1 MKTPMK
7 RLLCGLLCASL
18 SLPAALAAN
27 ITSSVTSITL
37 PKGESTASFDL
48 ILTVDEAFAGAE
60 FGLKPSADDIT
71 LTSLEMLGEIGGS
84 SPIQA
89 DKNGIHYFGFFTGSN
104 AYQPGTYKVA
114 RLTYRYTGSASRT
127 VTLASSKIVTVDEGT
142 KTTEGDT
149 SSQPF
154 TVTISRA
161 GTSSSDSGNTS
172 GGGSTSGGGASGGGG
187 VSGGSTTVSA
197 DQTAA
202 DAVIKLIDAI
212 GTVSKNS
219 GSAISAA
226 RSGYDALTD
235 AQKKLVTNY
244 NKLTQAEQV
253 FSSLSS
259 AEDSLSFTDMNG
271 HWSYDAVSYVYK
283 NNLMNGINASRFSP
297 DGTLNRAMMVTMLY
311 RMAGSPAVSGGST
324 FSDVTSG
331 KWYSDAV
338 QWASA
343 NGVVN
348 GVGRD
353 RFAPEAQIT
362 REQMASMMMRYAQF
376 NQYNTSKS
384 ADLSAFNDA
393 GSISSWALE
402 SMKWANAAGLINGR
416 TASTIAPQGTATRA
430 EAATILMRFCEMS
443 K

>member
-84 SPIQA
+84 SPVQA

-127 VTLASSKIVTVDEGT
+127 VTLASSKIVTVDEDS

-149 SSQPF
+149 SSKPF

-161 GTSSSDSGNTS
+161 GTTPADGGNTS
-172 GGGSTSGGGASGGGG
+172 GGGGGGGG
-187 VSGGSTTVSA
+187 VSGGSTVSA

-212 GTVSKNS
+212 GTVSES
-219 GSAISAA
+219 RGSAISSA
-226 RSGYDALTD
+226 RRGYDALTD

-244 NKLTQAEQV
+244 GKLTQAEAAFAALPSGSDELPFV
-253 FSSLSS
+253 
-259 AEDSLSFTDMNG
+259 DMPG
-271 HWSYDAVSYVYK
+271 HWAYDSVRYAYQHD
-283 NNLMNGINASRFSP
+283 LMNGVSSTLFAPN
-297 DGTLNRAMMVTMLY
+297 GTLNRAMMVTMLY
-311 RMAGSPAVSGGST
+311 RMAGSPAVSGGSVFT
-324 FSDVTSG
+324 DVPAG
-331 KWYSDAV
+331 QWYSNAV

-348 GVGRD
+348 GVGEG
-353 RFAPEAQIT
+353 RFAPEVQIT

-376 NQYNTSKS
+376 KQYSTSQS
-384 ADLSAFNDA
+384 ADLSAFKDA
-393 GSISSWALE
+393 SSISGWALD
-402 SMKWANAAGLINGR
+402 SMKWANASGLINGR
-416 TASTIAPQGTATRA
+416 TADTIAPRGTATRA
-430 EAATILMRFCEMS
+430 EAATILSRFMQNNA
-443 K
+443 

>member
-1 MKTPMK
+1 MKTPIK

-27 ITSSVTSITL
+27 ITASVISITL

-48 ILTVDEAFAGAE
+48 ILTADKAFAGAE

-71 LTSLEMLGEIGGS
+71 LTSLEMLGEIGGN
-84 SPIQA
+84 SPVQA

-127 VTLASSKIVTVDEGT
+127 VTLASSKIVTVDEDS

-149 SSQPF
+149 SSEPF

-161 GTSSSDSGNTS
+161 GTTPSEGGNTS
-172 GGGSTSGGGASGGGG
+172 GGGAGGGGG
-187 VSGGSTTVSA
+187 VSGGTTVSA

-202 DAVIKLIDAI
+202 DAVIKLINAI
-212 GTVSKNS
+212 GTVSENS
-219 GSAISAA
+219 GSTISAA

-235 AQKKLVTNY
+235 TQKKLVTNY

-253 FSSLSS
+253 FSSLPSVG
-259 AEDSLSFTDMNG
+259 DKLPFTDMNG
-271 HWSYDAVSYVYK
+271 HWAYDAVSYAYK
-283 NNLMNGINASRFSP
+283 NSLMNGVNASRFAP
-297 DGTLNRAMMVTMLY
+297 DSTLNRAMMVTILY
-311 RMAGSPAVSGGST
+311 RMTGSPAVSGNSV
-324 FSDVTSG
+324 FSDVPSG

-338 QWASA
+338 QWASV

-348 GVGRD
+348 GVGKD
-353 RFAPEAQIT
+353 RFAPDTQIT

-376 NQYNTSKS
+376 KQYSTGKS
-384 ADLSAFNDA
+384 ADLSTFKDA
-393 GSISSWALE
+393 GSISSWALD
-402 SMKWANAAGLINGR
+402 SVKWANAVGLINGR

-430 EAATILMRFCEMS
+430 EAATILMRFCEMN

>member
-1 MKTPMK
+1 MKTPIK

-27 ITSSVTSITL
+27 ITASVTSITL

-48 ILTVDEAFAGAE
+48 ILTADKAFAGAE

-71 LTSLEMLGEIGGS
+71 LTSLEMLGEIGGN
-84 SPIQA
+84 SPVQA

-127 VTLASSKIVTVDEGT
+127 VTLASSKIVTVDEDS

-149 SSQPF
+149 SSEPF

-161 GTSSSDSGNTS
+161 GTTPSEGGNTS
-172 GGGSTSGGGASGGGG
+172 GGGAGGGGG
-187 VSGGSTTVSA
+187 VSGGTTVSA

-202 DAVIKLIDAI
+202 DAVIKLINAI
-212 GTVSKNS
+212 GTVSENS

-226 RSGYDALTD
+226 RSGFDALTD
-235 AQKKLVTNY
+235 TQKKLVTNY

-253 FSSLSS
+253 FSSLPSVG
-259 AEDSLSFTDMNG
+259 DKLPFTDMNG
-271 HWSYDAVSYVYK
+271 HWAYDAVSYAYK
-283 NNLMNGINASRFSP
+283 NSLMNGVNASRFAP
-297 DGTLNRAMMVTMLY
+297 DSTLNRAMMVTILY
-311 RMAGSPAVSGGST
+311 RMTGSPAVSGNSV
-324 FSDVTSG
+324 FSDVPSG

-338 QWASA
+338 QWASV

-348 GVGRD
+348 GVGKD
-353 RFAPEAQIT
+353 RFAPDTQIT

-376 NQYNTSKS
+376 KQYSTGKS
-384 ADLSAFNDA
+384 ADLSTFKDA
-393 GSISSWALE
+393 GSISSWALD
-402 SMKWANAAGLINGR
+402 SVKWANAVGLINGR

-430 EAATILMRFCEMS
+430 EAATILMRFCEMN

>member
-1 MKTPMK
+1 MKTPIK
-7 RLLCGLLCASL
+7 RLLCGLLCVSL

-27 ITSSVTSITL
+27 ITASVTSITL

-48 ILTVDEAFAGAE
+48 ILTADKAFAGAE

-71 LTSLEMLGEIGGS
+71 LTSLEMLGEIGGN
-84 SPIQA
+84 SPVQA

-127 VTLASSKIVTVDEGT
+127 VTLTSSKIVTVDEDS

-149 SSQPF
+149 SSEPF

-161 GTSSSDSGNTS
+161 GTTPSEGGNTS
-172 GGGSTSGGGASGGGG
+172 GGGAGGGGG
-187 VSGGSTTVSA
+187 VSGGTTVSA

-202 DAVIKLIDAI
+202 DAVIKLINAI
-212 GTVSKNS
+212 GTVSENS

-235 AQKKLVTNY
+235 TQKKLVTNY

-253 FSSLSS
+253 FSSLPSVG
-259 AEDSLSFTDMNG
+259 DKLPFTDMNG
-271 HWSYDAVSYVYK
+271 HWAYDAVSYAYK
-283 NNLMNGINASRFSP
+283 NSLMNGVNASRFAP
-297 DGTLNRAMMVTMLY
+297 DSTLNRAMMVTMLY
-311 RMAGSPAVSGGST
+311 RMTGSPAVSGNSV
-324 FSDVTSG
+324 FSDVPSG

-338 QWASA
+338 QWASV

-348 GVGRD
+348 GVGKD
-353 RFAPEAQIT
+353 RFALDTQIT

-376 NQYNTSKS
+376 KQYSTGKS

-416 TASTIAPQGTATRA
+416 TASTIAPQDTATRA

>member
-1 MKTPMK
+1 MKTPIK

-27 ITSSVTSITL
+27 ITASVTSITL

-48 ILTVDEAFAGAE
+48 ILTADKAFAGAE

-71 LTSLEMLGEIGGS
+71 LTSLEMLGEIGGN
-84 SPIQA
+84 SPVQA

-127 VTLASSKIVTVDEGT
+127 VTLTSSKIVTVDEDS

-149 SSQPF
+149 SSEPF
-154 TVTISRA
+154 TITISRA
-161 GTSSSDSGNTS
+161 GTTPSEGGNTS
-172 GGGSTSGGGASGGGG
+172 GGGAGGGGG
-187 VSGGSTTVSA
+187 VSGGTTVSA

-202 DAVIKLIDAI
+202 DAVIKLINAI
-212 GTVSKNS
+212 GTVSENS

-235 AQKKLVTNY
+235 TQKKLVTNY

-253 FSSLSS
+253 FSSLPSVG
-259 AEDSLSFTDMNG
+259 DKLPFTDMNG
-271 HWSYDAVSYVYK
+271 HWAYDAVSYAYK
-283 NNLMNGINASRFSP
+283 NSLMNGVNASRFAP
-297 DGTLNRAMMVTMLY
+297 DSTLNRAMMVTMLY
-311 RMAGSPAVSGGST
+311 RMTGSPAVSGNSV
-324 FSDVTSG
+324 FSDVPSG

-338 QWASA
+338 QWASV

-348 GVGRD
+348 GVGKD
-353 RFAPEAQIT
+353 RFAPDTQIT

-376 NQYNTSKS
+376 KQYSTGKS

>member
-1 MKTPMK
+1 MKTPIK

-27 ITSSVTSITL
+27 ITASVTSITL

-48 ILTVDEAFAGAE
+48 ILTADKAFAGAE

-71 LTSLEMLGEIGGS
+71 LTSLEMLGEIGGN
-84 SPIQA
+84 SPVQA

-127 VTLASSKIVTVDEGT
+127 VTLTSSNIVTVDEDS

-149 SSQPF
+149 SSEPF
-154 TVTISRA
+154 TITISRA
-161 GTSSSDSGNTS
+161 GTTPSEGGNTS
-172 GGGSTSGGGASGGGG
+172 GGGAGGGGG
-187 VSGGSTTVSA
+187 VSGGTTVSA

-202 DAVIKLIDAI
+202 DAVIKLINAI
-212 GTVSKNS
+212 DTVSENS

-235 AQKKLVTNY
+235 TQKKLVTNY

-253 FSSLSS
+253 FSSLPSVG
-259 AEDSLSFTDMNG
+259 DKLPFTDMNG
-271 HWSYDAVSYVYK
+271 HWAYDAVSYAYK
-283 NNLMNGINASRFSP
+283 NSLMNGVNASRFAP
-297 DGTLNRAMMVTMLY
+297 DSTLNRAMMVTMLY
-311 RMAGSPAVSGGST
+311 RMTGSPAVSGNSV
-324 FSDVTSG
+324 FSDVPSG

-338 QWASA
+338 QWASV

-348 GVGRD
+348 GVGKD
-353 RFAPEAQIT
+353 RFALDTQIT

-376 NQYNTSKS
+376 KQYSTGKS

-416 TASTIAPQGTATRA
+416 TASTIAPQDTATRA

>member
-1 MKTPMK
+1 MKTPIK

-27 ITSSVTSITL
+27 ITASVTSITL

-48 ILTVDEAFAGAE
+48 ILTADKAFAGAE

-71 LTSLEMLGEIGGS
+71 LTSLEMLGEIGGN
-84 SPIQA
+84 SPVQA

-127 VTLASSKIVTVDEGT
+127 VTLTSSKIVTVDEDS

-149 SSQPF
+149 SSEPF
-154 TVTISRA
+154 TITISRA
-161 GTSSSDSGNTS
+161 GTTPSEGGNTS
-172 GGGSTSGGGASGGGG
+172 GGGAGGGGG
-187 VSGGSTTVSA
+187 VSGGTTVSA

-202 DAVIKLIDAI
+202 DAVIKLINAI
-212 GTVSKNS
+212 GTVSENS

-235 AQKKLVTNY
+235 TQKKLVTNY

-253 FSSLSS
+253 FSSLPSVG
-259 AEDSLSFTDMNG
+259 DKLPFTDMNG
-271 HWSYDAVSYVYK
+271 HWAYDAVSYSYK
-283 NNLMNGINASRFSP
+283 NSLMNGVNASRFAP
-297 DGTLNRAMMVTMLY
+297 DSTLNRAMMVTMLY
-311 RMAGSPAVSGGST
+311 RMTGSPAVSGNSV
-324 FSDVTSG
+324 FSDVPSG

-338 QWASA
+338 QWASV

-348 GVGRD
+348 GVGKD
-353 RFAPEAQIT
+353 RFAPDTQIT

-376 NQYNTSKS
+376 KQYSTGKS

-416 TASTIAPQGTATRA
+416 TASTIAPQDTATRA

>member
-1 MKTPMK
+1 MKTPIK

-27 ITSSVTSITL
+27 ITASVTSITL

-48 ILTVDEAFAGAE
+48 ILTADKAFAGAE

-71 LTSLEMLGEIGGS
+71 LTSLEMLGEISGN
-84 SPIQA
+84 SPVQA
-89 DKNGIHYFGFFTGSN
+89 DKNDIHYFGFFTGSN

-127 VTLASSKIVTVDEGT
+127 VTLTSSKIVTVDEDS

-149 SSQPF
+149 SSEPF

-161 GTSSSDSGNTS
+161 GTTPSEGGNTS
-172 GGGSTSGGGASGGGG
+172 GGGAGGGGG
-187 VSGGSTTVSA
+187 VSGGTTVSA

-202 DAVIKLIDAI
+202 DAVIKLINAI
-212 GTVSKNS
+212 GTVSENS

-235 AQKKLVTNY
+235 TQKKLVTNY

-253 FSSLSS
+253 FSSLPSVG
-259 AEDSLSFTDMNG
+259 DKLPFTDMNG
-271 HWSYDAVSYVYK
+271 HWAYDAVSYAYK
-283 NNLMNGINASRFSP
+283 NSLMNGVNASRFAP
-297 DGTLNRAMMVTMLY
+297 DSTLNRAMMVTMLY
-311 RMAGSPAVSGGST
+311 RMTGSPAVSGNSV
-324 FSDVTSG
+324 FSDVPSG

-338 QWASA
+338 QWASV

-348 GVGRD
+348 GVGKD
-353 RFAPEAQIT
+353 RFAPDTQIT

-376 NQYNTSKS
+376 KQYSTGKS

-416 TASTIAPQGTATRA
+416 TASTIAPQDTATRA

>member
-1 MKTPMK
+1 MKTPIK

-27 ITSSVTSITL
+27 ITASVTSITL

-48 ILTVDEAFAGAE
+48 ILTADKAFAGAE

-71 LTSLEMLGEIGGS
+71 LTSLEMLGEIGGN
-84 SPIQA
+84 SPVQA

-127 VTLASSKIVTVDEGT
+127 VTLTSSKIVTVDEYS

-149 SSQPF
+149 SSEPF
-154 TVTISRA
+154 TITISRA
-161 GTSSSDSGNTS
+161 GTTPSEGGNTS
-172 GGGSTSGGGASGGGG
+172 GGGAGGGGG
-187 VSGGSTTVSA
+187 VSGGTTVSA

-202 DAVIKLIDAI
+202 DAVIKLINAI
-212 GTVSKNS
+212 GTVSENS

-235 AQKKLVTNY
+235 TQKKLVTNY

-253 FSSLSS
+253 FSSLPSVG
-259 AEDSLSFTDMNG
+259 DKLPFTDMNG
-271 HWSYDAVSYVYK
+271 HWAYDAVSYAYK
-283 NNLMNGINASRFSP
+283 NSLMNGVNASRFAP
-297 DGTLNRAMMVTMLY
+297 DSTLNRAMMVTMLY
-311 RMAGSPAVSGGST
+311 RMTGSPAVSGNSV
-324 FSDVTSG
+324 FSDVPSG

-338 QWASA
+338 QWASV

-348 GVGRD
+348 GVGKD
-353 RFAPEAQIT
+353 RFAPDTQIT

-376 NQYNTSKS
+376 KQYSTGKS

-416 TASTIAPQGTATRA
+416 TASTIAPQDTATRA

>member
-1 MKTPMK
+1 MKTPIK

-27 ITSSVTSITL
+27 ITASVTSITL

-48 ILTVDEAFAGAE
+48 ILTADKAFAGAE

-71 LTSLEMLGEIGGS
+71 LTSLEMLGEIGGN
-84 SPIQA
+84 SPVQA

-127 VTLASSKIVTVDEGT
+127 VTLTSSKIVTVDEDS

-149 SSQPF
+149 SSEPF
-154 TVTISRA
+154 TITISRA
-161 GTSSSDSGNTS
+161 GTTPSEGGNTS
-172 GGGSTSGGGASGGGG
+172 GGGAGGGGG
-187 VSGGSTTVSA
+187 VSGGTTVSA

-202 DAVIKLIDAI
+202 DAVIKLINAI
-212 GTVSKNS
+212 DTVSENS

-235 AQKKLVTNY
+235 TQKKLVTNY

-253 FSSLSS
+253 FSSLPSVG
-259 AEDSLSFTDMNG
+259 DKLPFTDMNG
-271 HWSYDAVSYVYK
+271 HWAYDAVSYAYK
-283 NNLMNGINASRFSP
+283 NSLMNGVNASRFAP
-297 DGTLNRAMMVTMLY
+297 DSTLNRAMMVTMLY
-311 RMAGSPAVSGGST
+311 RMTGSPAVSGNSV
-324 FSDVTSG
+324 FSDVPSG

-338 QWASA
+338 QWASV

-348 GVGRD
+348 GVGKD
-353 RFAPEAQIT
+353 RFALDTQIT

-376 NQYNTSKS
+376 KQYSTGKS

-416 TASTIAPQGTATRA
+416 TASTIAPQDTATRA

>member
-1 MKTPMK
+1 MKTPIK

-27 ITSSVTSITL
+27 ITASVTSITL

-48 ILTVDEAFAGAE
+48 ILTADKAFAGAE

-71 LTSLEMLGEIGGS
+71 LTSLEMLGEIGGN
-84 SPIQA
+84 SPVQA

-127 VTLASSKIVTVDEGT
+127 VTLTSSKIVTVDEDS
-142 KTTEGDT
+142 KTTEGET
-149 SSQPF
+149 SSEPF
-154 TVTISRA
+154 TITISRA
-161 GTSSSDSGNTS
+161 GTTPSEGGNTS
-172 GGGSTSGGGASGGGG
+172 GGGAGGGGG
-187 VSGGSTTVSA
+187 VSGGTTVSA

-202 DAVIKLIDAI
+202 DAVIKLINAI
-212 GTVSKNS
+212 GTVSENS

-235 AQKKLVTNY
+235 TQKKLVTNY

-253 FSSLSS
+253 FSSLPSVG
-259 AEDSLSFTDMNG
+259 DKLPFTDMNG
-271 HWSYDAVSYVYK
+271 HWAYDAVSYAYK
-283 NNLMNGINASRFSP
+283 NSLMNGVNASRFAP
-297 DGTLNRAMMVTMLY
+297 DSTLNRAMMVTMLY
-311 RMAGSPAVSGGST
+311 RMTGSPAVSGNSV
-324 FSDVTSG
+324 FSDVPSG

-338 QWASA
+338 QWASV

-348 GVGRD
+348 GVGKD
-353 RFAPEAQIT
+353 RFAPDTQIT

-376 NQYNTSKS
+376 KQYSTGKS

-416 TASTIAPQGTATRA
+416 TASTIAPQDTATRA

>member
-1 MKTPMK
+1 MKTPIK

-27 ITSSVTSITL
+27 ITASVTSITL

-48 ILTVDEAFAGAE
+48 ILTADKAFAGAE

-71 LTSLEMLGEIGGS
+71 LTLLEMLGEIGGN
-84 SPIQA
+84 SPVQA

-127 VTLASSKIVTVDEGT
+127 VTLTSSKIVTVDEDS

-149 SSQPF
+149 SSEPF

-161 GTSSSDSGNTS
+161 GTTPSEGGNTS
-172 GGGSTSGGGASGGGG
+172 GGGAGGGGG
-187 VSGGSTTVSA
+187 VSGGTTVSA

-202 DAVIKLIDAI
+202 DAVIKLINAI
-212 GTVSKNS
+212 GTVSENS
-219 GSAISAA
+219 GSTISAA

-235 AQKKLVTNY
+235 TQKKLVTNY

-253 FSSLSS
+253 FSSLPSVG
-259 AEDSLSFTDMNG
+259 DKLPFTDMNG
-271 HWSYDAVSYVYK
+271 HWAYDAVSYAYK
-283 NNLMNGINASRFSP
+283 NSLMNGVNASRFAP
-297 DGTLNRAMMVTMLY
+297 DSTLNRAMMVTMLY
-311 RMAGSPAVSGGST
+311 RMTGSPVVSGNSV
-324 FSDVTSG
+324 FSDVPSG

-338 QWASA
+338 QWASV

-348 GVGRD
+348 GVGKD
-353 RFAPEAQIT
+353 RFAPDTQIT

-376 NQYNTSKS
+376 KQYSTGKS

-416 TASTIAPQGTATRA
+416 TASTIAPQDTATRA

>member
-1 MKTPMK
+1 MKTPIK

-27 ITSSVTSITL
+27 ITASVTSITL

-48 ILTVDEAFAGAE
+48 ILTADKAFAGAE

-71 LTSLEMLGEIGGS
+71 LTSLEMLGEIGGN
-84 SPIQA
+84 SPVQA

-127 VTLASSKIVTVDEGT
+127 VTLTSSKIVTVDEDS

-149 SSQPF
+149 SSEPF
-154 TVTISRA
+154 TITISRA
-161 GTSSSDSGNTS
+161 GTTPSEGGNTS
-172 GGGSTSGGGASGGGG
+172 GGGAGGGGG
-187 VSGGSTTVSA
+187 VSGGTTVSA

-202 DAVIKLIDAI
+202 DAVIKLINAI
-212 GTVSKNS
+212 GTVSENS

-235 AQKKLVTNY
+235 TQKKLVTNY

-253 FSSLSS
+253 FSSLPSVG
-259 AEDSLSFTDMNG
+259 DKLPFTDMNG
-271 HWSYDAVSYVYK
+271 HWAYDAVSYAYK
-283 NNLMNGINASRFSP
+283 NSLMNGVNASRFAP
-297 DGTLNRAMMVTMLY
+297 DSTLNRAMMVTMLY
-311 RMAGSPAVSGGST
+311 RMTGSPAVSGNSV
-324 FSDVTSG
+324 FSDVPSG

-338 QWASA
+338 QWASV

-348 GVGRD
+348 GVGKD
-353 RFAPEAQIT
+353 RFAPDTQIT

-376 NQYNTSKS
+376 KQYSTGKS

-416 TASTIAPQGTATRA
+416 TASTIAPQDTATRA

>member
-1 MKTPMK
+1 MKTPIK

-27 ITSSVTSITL
+27 ITASVTSITL

-48 ILTVDEAFAGAE
+48 ILTADKAFAGAE

-71 LTSLEMLGEIGGS
+71 LTSLEMLGEIGGN
-84 SPIQA
+84 SPVQA

-127 VTLASSKIVTVDEGT
+127 VTLTSSKIVTVDEDS

-149 SSQPF
+149 SSEPF
-154 TVTISRA
+154 TITISRA
-161 GTSSSDSGNTS
+161 GTTPSEGGNTS
-172 GGGSTSGGGASGGGG
+172 GGGAGGGGG
-187 VSGGSTTVSA
+187 VSGGTTVSA

-202 DAVIKLIDAI
+202 DAVIKLINAI
-212 GTVSKNS
+212 DTVSENS

-235 AQKKLVTNY
+235 TQKKLVTNY

-253 FSSLSS
+253 FSSLPSVG
-259 AEDSLSFTDMNG
+259 DKLPFTDMNG
-271 HWSYDAVSYVYK
+271 HWAYDAVSYAYK
-283 NNLMNGINASRFSP
+283 NSLMNGVNASRFAP
-297 DGTLNRAMMVTMLY
+297 DSTLNRAMMVTMLY
-311 RMAGSPAVSGGST
+311 RMTGSPAVSGNSV
-324 FSDVTSG
+324 FSDVPSG

-338 QWASA
+338 QWASV

-348 GVGRD
+348 GVGKD
-353 RFAPEAQIT
+353 RFALDTQIT

-376 NQYNTSKS
+376 KQYSTGKS

-393 GSISSWALE
+393 DSISSWALE
-402 SMKWANAAGLINGR
+402 AMKWANAAGLINGR
-416 TASTIAPQGTATRA
+416 TASTIAPQDTATRA

>member
-1 MKTPMK
+1 MKTPIK

-27 ITSSVTSITL
+27 ITASVTSITL

-48 ILTVDEAFAGAE
+48 ILTADKAFAGAE

-71 LTSLEMLGEIGGS
+71 LTSLEMLGEIGGN
-84 SPIQA
+84 SPVQA

-127 VTLASSKIVTVDEGT
+127 VTLTSSKIVTVDEDS

-149 SSQPF
+149 SSEPF
-154 TVTISRA
+154 TITISRA
-161 GTSSSDSGNTS
+161 GTTPSEGGNTS
-172 GGGSTSGGGASGGGG
+172 GGGAGGGGG
-187 VSGGSTTVSA
+187 VSGGTTVSA

-202 DAVIKLIDAI
+202 DAVIKLITAI
-212 GTVSKNS
+212 GTVSENS

-235 AQKKLVTNY
+235 TQKKLVTNY

-253 FSSLSS
+253 FSSLPSVG
-259 AEDSLSFTDMNG
+259 DKLPFTDMNG
-271 HWSYDAVSYVYK
+271 HWAYDAVSYAYK
-283 NNLMNGINASRFSP
+283 NSLMNGVNASRFAP
-297 DGTLNRAMMVTMLY
+297 DSTLNRAMMVTMLY
-311 RMAGSPAVSGGST
+311 RMTGSPAVSGNSV
-324 FSDVTSG
+324 FSDVPSG

-338 QWASA
+338 QWASV

-348 GVGRD
+348 GVGKD
-353 RFAPEAQIT
+353 RFALDTQIT

-376 NQYNTSKS
+376 KQYSTGKS

-416 TASTIAPQGTATRA
+416 TASTIAPQDTATRA

>member
-1 MKTPMK
+1 MKTPIK

-27 ITSSVTSITL
+27 ITASVTSITL

-48 ILTVDEAFAGAE
+48 ILTADKAFAGAE

-71 LTSLEMLGEIGGS
+71 LTSLEMLGEIGGN
-84 SPIQA
+84 SPVQA

-127 VTLASSKIVTVDEGT
+127 VTLTSSKIVTVDEDS

-149 SSQPF
+149 SSEPF

-161 GTSSSDSGNTS
+161 GTTPSEGGNTS
-172 GGGSTSGGGASGGGG
+172 GGGAGGGGG
-187 VSGGSTTVSA
+187 VSGGTTVSA

-202 DAVIKLIDAI
+202 DAVIKLINAI
-212 GTVSKNS
+212 GTVSENS

-235 AQKKLVTNY
+235 TQKKLVTNY

-253 FSSLSS
+253 FSSLPSVG
-259 AEDSLSFTDMNG
+259 DKLPFTDMNG
-271 HWSYDAVSYVYK
+271 HWAYDAVSYAYK
-283 NNLMNGINASRFSP
+283 NSLMNGVNASRFAP
-297 DGTLNRAMMVTMLY
+297 DSTLNRAMMVTMLY
-311 RMAGSPAVSGGST
+311 RMTGSPAVSGNSV
-324 FSDVTSG
+324 FSDVPSG

-338 QWASA
+338 QWASV

-348 GVGRD
+348 GVGKD
-353 RFAPEAQIT
+353 RFAPDTQIT

-376 NQYNTSKS
+376 KQYSTCKS
-384 ADLSAFNDA
+384 ADLSAFKDA

-416 TASTIAPQGTATRA
+416 TASTIAPQDTATRA

>member
-1 MKTPMK
+1 MKTPIK

-27 ITSSVTSITL
+27 ITASVTSITL

-48 ILTVDEAFAGAE
+48 ILTADKAFAGAE

-71 LTSLEMLGEIGGS
+71 LTSLEMLGEIGGN
-84 SPIQA
+84 SPVQA

-127 VTLASSKIVTVDEGT
+127 VTLTSSKIVTVDEDS

-149 SSQPF
+149 SSEPF
-154 TVTISRA
+154 TITISRA
-161 GTSSSDSGNTS
+161 GTTPSEGGNTS
-172 GGGSTSGGGASGGGG
+172 GGGAGGGGG
-187 VSGGSTTVSA
+187 VSGGTTVSA

-202 DAVIKLIDAI
+202 DAVIKLINAI
-212 GTVSKNS
+212 GTVSENS

-235 AQKKLVTNY
+235 TQKKLVTNY

-253 FSSLSS
+253 FSSLPSVG
-259 AEDSLSFTDMNG
+259 DKLPFTDMNG
-271 HWSYDAVSYVYK
+271 HWAYDAVSYAYK
-283 NNLMNGINASRFSP
+283 NSLMNGVNASRFAP
-297 DGTLNRAMMVTMLY
+297 DSTLNRAMMVTMLY
-311 RMAGSPAVSGGST
+311 RMTGSPAVSGNSV
-324 FSDVTSG
+324 FSDVPSG

-338 QWASA
+338 QWASV

-348 GVGRD
+348 GVGKD
-353 RFAPEAQIT
+353 RFALDTQII

-376 NQYNTSKS
+376 KQYSTGKS

-416 TASTIAPQGTATRA
+416 TASTIAPQDTATRA

>member
-1 MKTPMK
+1 MKTPIK

-27 ITSSVTSITL
+27 ITASVTSITL

-48 ILTVDEAFAGAE
+48 ILTADKAFAGAE

-71 LTSLEMLGEIGGS
+71 LTSLEMLGEIGGN
-84 SPIQA
+84 SPVQA

-127 VTLASSKIVTVDEGT
+127 VTLTSSKIVTVDEDS

-149 SSQPF
+149 SSEPF

-161 GTSSSDSGNTS
+161 GTTPSEGGNTS
-172 GGGSTSGGGASGGGG
+172 GGGAGGGGG
-187 VSGGSTTVSA
+187 VSGGTTVSA

-202 DAVIKLIDAI
+202 DAVIKLINAI
-212 GTVSKNS
+212 GTVSENS

-235 AQKKLVTNY
+235 TQKKLVTNY

-253 FSSLSS
+253 FSSLPSVG
-259 AEDSLSFTDMNG
+259 DKLPFTDMNG
-271 HWSYDAVSYVYK
+271 HWAYDAVSYAYK
-283 NNLMNGINASRFSP
+283 NSLMNGVNASRFAP
-297 DGTLNRAMMVTMLY
+297 DSTLNRAMMVTMLY
-311 RMAGSPAVSGGST
+311 RMTGSPAVNGNSV
-324 FSDVTSG
+324 FSDVPSG

-338 QWASA
+338 QWASV

-348 GVGRD
+348 GVGKD
-353 RFAPEAQIT
+353 RFAPDTQIT

-376 NQYNTSKS
+376 KQYSTGKS

-416 TASTIAPQGTATRA
+416 TASTIAPQDTATRA

>member
-1 MKTPMK
+1 MKTPIK

-27 ITSSVTSITL
+27 ITASVTSITL

-48 ILTVDEAFAGAE
+48 ILTADKAFAGAE

-71 LTSLEMLGEIGGS
+71 LTSLEMLGEIGGN
-84 SPIQA
+84 SPVQA
-89 DKNGIHYFGFFTGSN
+89 DKNGIHYFRAFSSGSN

-127 VTLASSKIVTVDEGT
+127 VTLTSSKIVTVDEDS

-149 SSQPF
+149 SSEPF
-154 TVTISRA
+154 TITISRA
-161 GTSSSDSGNTS
+161 GTTPSEGGNTS
-172 GGGSTSGGGASGGGG
+172 GGGAGGGGG
-187 VSGGSTTVSA
+187 VSGGTTVSA

-202 DAVIKLIDAI
+202 DAVIKLINAI
-212 GTVSKNS
+212 DTVSENS

-235 AQKKLVTNY
+235 TPEKAGYELQQADTGGTGVFVWLPLPSVGDKLP
-244 NKLTQAEQV
+244 
-253 FSSLSS
+253 
-259 AEDSLSFTDMNG
+259 FTDMNG
-271 HWSYDAVSYVYK
+271 HWAYDAVSYAYK
-283 NNLMNGINASRFSP
+283 NSLMNGVNASRFAP
-297 DGTLNRAMMVTMLY
+297 DSTLNRAMMVTMLY
-311 RMAGSPAVSGGST
+311 RMTGSPAVSGNSV
-324 FSDVTSG
+324 FSDVPSG

-338 QWASA
+338 QWASV

-348 GVGRD
+348 GVGKD
-353 RFAPEAQIT
+353 RFALDTQIT

-376 NQYNTSKS
+376 KQYSTGKS

-393 GSISSWALE
+393 GSISSWALK

-416 TASTIAPQGTATRA
+416 TASTIAPQDTATRA
-430 EAATILMRFCEMS
+430 QNAATILMRFCEMS

>member
-1 MKTPMK
+1 MKTPIK

-27 ITSSVTSITL
+27 ITASVTSITL

-48 ILTVDEAFAGAE
+48 ILTADKAFAGAE

-71 LTSLEMLGEIGGS
+71 LTSLEMLGEIGGN
-84 SPIQA
+84 SPVQA

-104 AYQPGTYKVA
+104 AYQPGTYKVS

-127 VTLASSKIVTVDEGT
+127 VTLTSSKIVTVDEDS

-149 SSQPF
+149 SSEPF
-154 TVTISRA
+154 TITISRA
-161 GTSSSDSGNTS
+161 GTTPSEGGNTS
-172 GGGSTSGGGASGGGG
+172 GGGAGGGGG
-187 VSGGSTTVSA
+187 VSGGTTVSA

-202 DAVIKLIDAI
+202 DAVIKLINAI
-212 GTVSKNS
+212 GTVSENS

-235 AQKKLVTNY
+235 TQKKLVTNY

-253 FSSLSS
+253 FSSLPSVG
-259 AEDSLSFTDMNG
+259 DKLPFTDMNG
-271 HWSYDAVSYVYK
+271 HWAYDAVSYAYK
-283 NNLMNGINASRFSP
+283 NSLMNGVNASRFAP
-297 DGTLNRAMMVTMLY
+297 DSTLNRAMMVTMLY
-311 RMAGSPAVSGGST
+311 RMTGSPAVSGNSV
-324 FSDVTSG
+324 FSDVPSG

-338 QWASA
+338 QWASV

-348 GVGRD
+348 GVGKD
-353 RFAPEAQIT
+353 RFAPDTQIT

-376 NQYNTSKS
+376 KQYSTGKS

-416 TASTIAPQGTATRA
+416 TASTIAPQDTATRA

>member
-1 MKTPMK
+1 MKTPIK

-27 ITSSVTSITL
+27 ITASVTSITL

-48 ILTVDEAFAGAE
+48 ILTADKAFAGAE

-71 LTSLEMLGEIGGS
+71 LTSLEMLGEIGGN
-84 SPIQA
+84 SPVQA

-127 VTLASSKIVTVDEGT
+127 VTLTSSKIVTVDEDS

-149 SSQPF
+149 SSEPF

-161 GTSSSDSGNTS
+161 GTTPSEGGNTS
-172 GGGSTSGGGASGGGG
+172 GGGAGGGGG
-187 VSGGSTTVSA
+187 VSGGTTVSA

-202 DAVIKLIDAI
+202 DAVIKLINAI
-212 GTVSKNS
+212 GTVSENS

-235 AQKKLVTNY
+235 TQKKLVTNY

-253 FSSLSS
+253 FSSLPSVG
-259 AEDSLSFTDMNG
+259 DKLPFTDMNG
-271 HWSYDAVSYVYK
+271 HWAYDAVSYAYK
-283 NNLMNGINASRFSP
+283 NSLMNGVNASRFAP
-297 DGTLNRAMMVTMLY
+297 DSTLNRAMMVTMLY
-311 RMAGSPAVSGGST
+311 RMTGSPAVSGNSV
-324 FSDVTSG
+324 FSDVPSG
-331 KWYSDAV
+331 KWYSDAI
-338 QWASA
+338 QWASV

-348 GVGRD
+348 GVGKD
-353 RFAPEAQIT
+353 RFAPDTQIT

-376 NQYNTSKS
+376 KQYSTGKS

-416 TASTIAPQGTATRA
+416 TASTIAPQDTATRA

>member
-1 MKTPMK
+1 MKTPIK

-27 ITSSVTSITL
+27 ITASVTSITL

-48 ILTVDEAFAGAE
+48 ILTADKAFAGAE

-71 LTSLEMLGEIGGS
+71 LTSLEMLGEIGGN
-84 SPIQA
+84 SPVQA

-127 VTLASSKIVTVDEGT
+127 VTLTSSKIVTVDEDS

-149 SSQPF
+149 SSEPF
-154 TVTISRA
+154 TITISRA
-161 GTSSSDSGNTS
+161 GTTPSEGGNTS
-172 GGGSTSGGGASGGGG
+172 GGGAGGGGG
-187 VSGGSTTVSA
+187 VSGGTTVSA

-202 DAVIKLIDAI
+202 DAVIKLINAI
-212 GTVSKNS
+212 GTVSENS
-219 GSAISAA
+219 GSAISSA

-235 AQKKLVTNY
+235 TQKKLVTNY

-253 FSSLSS
+253 FSSLPSVG
-259 AEDSLSFTDMNG
+259 DKLPFTDMNG
-271 HWSYDAVSYVYK
+271 HWAYDAVSYAYK
-283 NNLMNGINASRFSP
+283 NSLMNGVNASRFAP
-297 DGTLNRAMMVTMLY
+297 DSTLNRAMMVTMLY
-311 RMAGSPAVSGGST
+311 RMTGSPAVSGNSV
-324 FSDVTSG
+324 FSDVPSG

-338 QWASA
+338 QWASV

-348 GVGRD
+348 GVGKD
-353 RFAPEAQIT
+353 RFAPDTQIT

-376 NQYNTSKS
+376 KQYSTGKS

-416 TASTIAPQGTATRA
+416 TASTIAPQDTATRA

>member
-1 MKTPMK
+1 MKTPIK

-27 ITSSVTSITL
+27 ITASVTSITL

-48 ILTVDEAFAGAE
+48 ILTADKAFAGAE

-71 LTSLEMLGEIGGS
+71 LTSLEMLGEIGGN
-84 SPIQA
+84 SPVQA

-127 VTLASSKIVTVDEGT
+127 VTLTSSKIVTVDEDS

-149 SSQPF
+149 SSEPF
-154 TVTISRA
+154 TITISRA
-161 GTSSSDSGNTS
+161 GTTPSEGGNTS
-172 GGGSTSGGGASGGGG
+172 GGGAGGGGG
-187 VSGGSTTVSA
+187 VSGGTTVSA

-202 DAVIKLIDAI
+202 DAVIKLINAI
-212 GTVSKNS
+212 GTVSENS

-235 AQKKLVTNY
+235 TQKKLVTIY
-244 NKLTQAEQV
+244 NKLTQAVQV
-253 FSSLSS
+253 FSSLPSVG
-259 AEDSLSFTDMNG
+259 DKLPFTDMNG
-271 HWSYDAVSYVYK
+271 HWAYDAFSYAYK
-283 NNLMNGINASRFSP
+283 NSLMNGVNASRFAP
-297 DGTLNRAMMVTMLY
+297 DSTLNRAMMVTMLY
-311 RMAGSPAVSGGST
+311 RMTGSPAVSGNSV
-324 FSDVTSG
+324 FSDVPSG

-338 QWASA
+338 QWASV

-348 GVGRD
+348 GVGKD
-353 RFAPEAQIT
+353 RFALDTQIT

-376 NQYNTSKS
+376 KQYSTGKS

-416 TASTIAPQGTATRA
+416 TASTIAPQDTATRA

>member
-1 MKTPMK
+1 MKTPIK

-27 ITSSVTSITL
+27 ITASVTSITL

-48 ILTVDEAFAGAE
+48 ILTADKAFAGAE

-71 LTSLEMLGEIGGS
+71 LTSREMLGEIGGN
-84 SPIQA
+84 SPVQA

-127 VTLASSKIVTVDEGT
+127 VTLTSSKIVTVDEDS

-149 SSQPF
+149 SSEPF
-154 TVTISRA
+154 TITISRA
-161 GTSSSDSGNTS
+161 GTTPSEGGNTS
-172 GGGSTSGGGASGGGG
+172 GGGAGGGGG
-187 VSGGSTTVSA
+187 VSGGTTVSA

-202 DAVIKLIDAI
+202 DAVIKLINAI
-212 GTVSKNS
+212 DTVSENS

-235 AQKKLVTNY
+235 TQKKLVTNY

-253 FSSLSS
+253 FSSLPSVG
-259 AEDSLSFTDMNG
+259 DKLPFTDMNG
-271 HWSYDAVSYVYK
+271 HWAYDAVSYAYK
-283 NNLMNGINASRFSP
+283 NSLMNGVNASRFAP
-297 DGTLNRAMMVTMLY
+297 DSTLNRAMMVTMLY
-311 RMAGSPAVSGGST
+311 RMTGSPAVSGNSV
-324 FSDVTSG
+324 FSDVPSG

-338 QWASA
+338 QWASV

-348 GVGRD
+348 GVGKD
-353 RFAPEAQIT
+353 RFALDTQIT

-376 NQYNTSKS
+376 KQYSTGKS

-416 TASTIAPQGTATRA
+416 TASTIAPQDTATRA

>member
-1 MKTPMK
+1 MKTPIK

-27 ITSSVTSITL
+27 ITASVTSITL

-48 ILTVDEAFAGAE
+48 ILTADKAFAGAE

-71 LTSLEMLGEIGGS
+71 LTSLEMLGEIGGN
-84 SPIQA
+84 SPVQA

-127 VTLASSKIVTVDEGT
+127 VTLTSSKIVTVDEDS

-149 SSQPF
+149 SSEPF
-154 TVTISRA
+154 TITISRA
-161 GTSSSDSGNTS
+161 GTTPSEGGNTS
-172 GGGSTSGGGASGGGG
+172 GGGAGGGGG
-187 VSGGSTTVSA
+187 VSGGTTVSA

-202 DAVIKLIDAI
+202 DAVIKLINAI
-212 GTVSKNS
+212 GMVSENS

-235 AQKKLVTNY
+235 TQKKLVTNY

-253 FSSLSS
+253 FSSLPSVG
-259 AEDSLSFTDMNG
+259 DKLPFTDMNG
-271 HWSYDAVSYVYK
+271 HWAYDAVSYAYK
-283 NNLMNGINASRFSP
+283 NSLMNGVNASRFAP
-297 DGTLNRAMMVTMLY
+297 DSTLNRAMMVTMLY
-311 RMAGSPAVSGGST
+311 RMTGSPAVSGNSV
-324 FSDVTSG
+324 FSDVPSG

-338 QWASA
+338 QWASV

-348 GVGRD
+348 GVGKD
-353 RFAPEAQIT
+353 RFAPDTQIT

-376 NQYNTSKS
+376 KQYSTGKS

-416 TASTIAPQGTATRA
+416 TASTIAPQDTATRA

>member
-1 MKTPMK
+1 MKTPIK

-27 ITSSVTSITL
+27 ITASVTSITL

-48 ILTVDEAFAGAE
+48 ILTADKAFAGAE

-71 LTSLEMLGEIGGS
+71 LTSLEMLGEIGGN
-84 SPIQA
+84 SPVQA

-127 VTLASSKIVTVDEGT
+127 VTLTSSKIVTVDEDS

-149 SSQPF
+149 SSEPF
-154 TVTISRA
+154 TITISRA
-161 GTSSSDSGNTS
+161 GTTPSEGGNTS
-172 GGGSTSGGGASGGGG
+172 GGGAGGGGG
-187 VSGGSTTVSA
+187 VSGGTTVSA

-202 DAVIKLIDAI
+202 DAVIKLINAI
-212 GTVSKNS
+212 GTVSENS

-235 AQKKLVTNY
+235 TQKKLVTNY

-253 FSSLSS
+253 FSSLPSVG
-259 AEDSLSFTDMNG
+259 DKLPFTDMNG
-271 HWSYDAVSYVYK
+271 HWAYDAVSYAYK
-283 NNLMNGINASRFSP
+283 NSLMNGVNASRFAP
-297 DGTLNRAMMVTMLY
+297 DSTLNRAMMVTMLY
-311 RMAGSPAVSGGST
+311 RMTGSPAVSGNSV
-324 FSDVTSG
+324 FSDVPSG

-338 QWASA
+338 QWASV

-348 GVGRD
+348 GVGKA
-353 RFAPEAQIT
+353 RFAPDTQIT

-376 NQYNTSKS
+376 KQYSTGKS

-416 TASTIAPQGTATRA
+416 TASTIAPQDTATRA

>member
-1 MKTPMK
+1 MKTPIK

-27 ITSSVTSITL
+27 ITASVTSITL

-48 ILTVDEAFAGAE
+48 ILTADKAFAGAE

-71 LTSLEMLGEIGGS
+71 LTSLEMLGEIGGN
-84 SPIQA
+84 SPVQA

-127 VTLASSKIVTVDEGT
+127 VTLTSSKIVTVDEDS

-149 SSQPF
+149 SSEPF
-154 TVTISRA
+154 TITISRA
-161 GTSSSDSGNTS
+161 GTTPSEGGNTS
-172 GGGSTSGGGASGGGG
+172 GGGAGGGGG
-187 VSGGSTTVSA
+187 VSGGTTVSA

-202 DAVIKLIDAI
+202 DAVIKLINAI
-212 GTVSKNS
+212 GTVSENS

-235 AQKKLVTNY
+235 TQKKLVTNY

-253 FSSLSS
+253 FSSLPSVG
-259 AEDSLSFTDMNG
+259 DKLPFTDMNG
-271 HWSYDAVSYVYK
+271 HWAYDAVSYAYK
-283 NNLMNGINASRFSP
+283 NSLMNGVNASRFAP
-297 DGTLNRAMMVTMLY
+297 DSTLNRAMMVTMLY
-311 RMAGSPAVSGGST
+311 RMTGSPAVSGNSV
-324 FSDVTSG
+324 FSDVPSC

-338 QWASA
+338 QWASV

-348 GVGRD
+348 GVGKD
-353 RFAPEAQIT
+353 RFAPDTQIT

-376 NQYNTSKS
+376 KQYSTGKS

-416 TASTIAPQGTATRA
+416 TASTIAPQDTATRA

>member
-1 MKTPMK
+1 MKTPIK

-27 ITSSVTSITL
+27 ITASVTSITL

-48 ILTVDEAFAGAE
+48 ILTADKAFAGAE

-71 LTSLEMLGEIGGS
+71 LTSLEMLGEIGGN
-84 SPIQA
+84 SPVQA

-127 VTLASSKIVTVDEGT
+127 VTLTSSKIVTVDEDS

-149 SSQPF
+149 SSEPF

-161 GTSSSDSGNTS
+161 GTTPSEGGNTS
-172 GGGSTSGGGASGGGG
+172 GGGAGGGGG
-187 VSGGSTTVSA
+187 VSGGTTVSA

-202 DAVIKLIDAI
+202 DAVIKLINAI
-212 GTVSKNS
+212 GTVSENS

-235 AQKKLVTNY
+235 TQKKLVTNY

-253 FSSLSS
+253 FSSLPSVG
-259 AEDSLSFTDMNG
+259 DKLPFTDMNG
-271 HWSYDAVSYVYK
+271 HWAYDAVSYAYK
-283 NNLMNGINASRFSP
+283 NSLMNGVNASRFAP
-297 DGTLNRAMMVTMLY
+297 DSTLNRAMMVTMLY
-311 RMAGSPAVSGGST
+311 RMTGSPAVSGNSV
-324 FSDVTSG
+324 FSDVPSG

-338 QWASA
+338 QWASV

-348 GVGRD
+348 GVGKD
-353 RFAPEAQIT
+353 RFAPDTQIT

-376 NQYNTSKS
+376 KQYSTGKS

-393 GSISSWALE
+393 GSINSWALE

-416 TASTIAPQGTATRA
+416 TASTIAPQDTATRA

>member
-1 MKTPMK
+1 MKTPIK

-27 ITSSVTSITL
+27 ITASVTSITL

-48 ILTVDEAFAGAE
+48 ILTADKAFAGAE

-71 LTSLEMLGEIGGS
+71 LTSLEMLGEIGGN
-84 SPIQA
+84 SPVQA

-127 VTLASSKIVTVDEGT
+127 VTLTSSKIVTVDEDS

-149 SSQPF
+149 SSEPF
-154 TVTISRA
+154 TITISRA
-161 GTSSSDSGNTS
+161 GTTPSEGGNTS
-172 GGGSTSGGGASGGGG
+172 GGGAGGGGG
-187 VSGGSTTVSA
+187 VSGGTTVSA

-202 DAVIKLIDAI
+202 DAVIKLINAI
-212 GTVSKNS
+212 DTVSENS

-235 AQKKLVTNY
+235 TQKKLVTNY

-253 FSSLSS
+253 FSSLPSVG
-259 AEDSLSFTDMNG
+259 DKLPFTDMNG
-271 HWSYDAVSYVYK
+271 HWAYDAVSYAYK
-283 NNLMNGINASRFSP
+283 NSLMNGVNASRFAP
-297 DGTLNRAMMVTMLY
+297 DSTLNRAMMVTMLY
-311 RMAGSPAVSGGST
+311 RMTGSPAVSGNSV
-324 FSDVTSG
+324 FSDVPSG

-338 QWASA
+338 QWASV

-348 GVGRD
+348 GVGKD
-353 RFAPEAQIT
+353 RFALDTQIT

-376 NQYNTSKS
+376 KQYSTGKS

-416 TASTIAPQGTATRA
+416 TASTIAPQDTATRA
-430 EAATILMRFCEMS
+430 EAATILMRF
-443 K
+443 

>member
-1 MKTPMK
+1 MKTPIK

-27 ITSSVTSITL
+27 ITASVTSITL

-48 ILTVDEAFAGAE
+48 ILTADKAFAGAE

-71 LTSLEMLGEIGGS
+71 LTSLEMLGEIGGN
-84 SPIQA
+84 SPVQA

-127 VTLASSKIVTVDEGT
+127 VTLTSSKIVTVDEDS

-149 SSQPF
+149 SSEPF

-161 GTSSSDSGNTS
+161 GTTPSEGGNTS
-172 GGGSTSGGGASGGGG
+172 GGGAGGGGG
-187 VSGGSTTVSA
+187 VSGGTTVSA

-202 DAVIKLIDAI
+202 DAVIKLINAI
-212 GTVSKNS
+212 GTVSENS

-235 AQKKLVTNY
+235 TQKKLVTNY

-253 FSSLSS
+253 FSSLPSVG
-259 AEDSLSFTDMNG
+259 DKLPFTDMNG
-271 HWSYDAVSYVYK
+271 HWAYDAVSYAYK
-283 NNLMNGINASRFSP
+283 NSLMNGVNASRFAP
-297 DGTLNRAMMVTMLY
+297 DSTLNRAMMVTMLY
-311 RMAGSPAVSGGST
+311 RMTGSPVVSGNSV
-324 FSDVTSG
+324 FSDVPSG

-338 QWASA
+338 QWASV

-348 GVGRD
+348 GVGKD
-353 RFAPEAQIT
+353 RFAPDTQIT

-376 NQYNTSKS
+376 KQYSTGKS

-416 TASTIAPQGTATRA
+416 TASTIAPQDTATRA

>member
-1 MKTPMK
+1 MKTPIK

-27 ITSSVTSITL
+27 ITASVTSITL

-48 ILTVDEAFAGAE
+48 ILTADKAFAGAE

-71 LTSLEMLGEIGGS
+71 LTSLEMLGEIGGN
-84 SPIQA
+84 SPVQA

-127 VTLASSKIVTVDEGT
+127 VTLTSSKIVTVDEDS

-149 SSQPF
+149 SSEPF
-154 TVTISRA
+154 TITISRA
-161 GTSSSDSGNTS
+161 GTTPSEGGNTS
-172 GGGSTSGGGASGGGG
+172 GGGAGGGGG
-187 VSGGSTTVSA
+187 VSGGTTVSA

-202 DAVIKLIDAI
+202 AAVIKLINAI
-212 GTVSKNS
+212 GTVSENS

-235 AQKKLVTNY
+235 TQKKLVTNY

-253 FSSLSS
+253 FSSLPSVG
-259 AEDSLSFTDMNG
+259 DKLPFTDMNG
-271 HWSYDAVSYVYK
+271 HWAYDAVSYAYK
-283 NNLMNGINASRFSP
+283 NSLMNGVNASRFAP
-297 DGTLNRAMMVTMLY
+297 DSTLNRAMMVTMLY
-311 RMAGSPAVSGGST
+311 RMTGSPAVSGNSV
-324 FSDVTSG
+324 FSDVPSG

-338 QWASA
+338 QWASV

-348 GVGRD
+348 GVGKD
-353 RFAPEAQIT
+353 RFAPDTQIT

-376 NQYNTSKS
+376 KQYSTGKS

-416 TASTIAPQGTATRA
+416 TASTIAPQDTATRA